1 MPQNSNVLIDQLFRK
16 EYGKLVSTLTRLFGT
31 AHIQLAEDV
40 VQDALITALNKWSIE
55 GVPDNPSAWLIQV
68 AKRKALNELNRNQM
82 KESHNQFLTSSIDSE
97 EKVSSVFMEDEIEDS
112 QLRMIFTCCHPS
124 LNSESQIALTL
135 KTLCG
140 FGVQEVANAFLT
152 SKATINKRLFRA
164 KSTLRKSN
172 AAFQIPSG
180 ADLHPRLQNVCTTLY
195 LLFNEGYNASSGDSV
210 IQKTFCLEAM
220 RLLKLLENQF
230 NEVSQLK
237 ALLALMCFH
246 ASRFEARIDA
256 HGGIIIFEDQDRSL
270 WIKDLIQKGM
280 QYLSK
285 SMQEQKLSAYHIE
298 ANIAGLHCMADN
310 FDDTDWQSIYDNY
323 ILLEKFKPNPIIKL
337 NLAIIQSKL
346 IGLGP
351 SLNLLKELEKV
362 DALKSYHLLPATQGI
377 FSYKLNRKGEAKV
390 FLEKALELS
399 PSNREREYILS
410 KLENC

>member
-1 MPQNSNVLIDQLFRK
+1 MQSENNVLIDQLFRK

-40 VQDALITALNKWSIE
+40 VQEALITALNKWSVE

-68 AKRKALNELNRNQM
+68 AKRKALNELNRDRM
-82 KESHNQFLTSSIDSE
+82 KDSHNLFLSDNADSE
-97 EKVSSVFMEDEIEDS
+97 DKISAVFLEDEIQDS

-124 LNSESQIALTL
+124 LNSEAQIALTL

-164 KSTLRKSN
+164 KSELRKSN
-172 AAFQIPSG
+172 APFLIPSG
-180 ADLHPRLQNVCTTLY
+180 KDLRPRLQNVCTTLY
-195 LLFNEGYNASSGDSV
+195 LLFNEGYNASAGDSIV
-210 IQKTFCLEAM
+210 QKSFCLEAL
-220 RLLKLLENQF
+220 RLTMLLENQF

-246 ASRFEARIDA
+246 ASRFDARIDA

-270 WIKDLIQKGM
+270 WNKELIQKGI

-285 SMQEQKLSAYHIE
+285 SMRENKLTAYHIE
-298 ANIAGLHCMADN
+298 ANIAAQHCMAIN
-310 FDDTDWQSIYDNY
+310 FEDTDWKSIYDNY
-323 ILLEKFKPNPIIKL
+323 LLLEQFKPNPIIKL

-346 IGLGP
+346 IGLAP
-351 SLNLLKELEKV
+351 SLKLLEKLEKD
-362 DALKSYHLLPATQGI
+362 DALKNYHLLPATQGI
-377 FSYKLNRKGEAKV
+377 FLFKLDRKKEARF
-390 FLEKALELS
+390 FLEKALSLS
-399 PSNREREYILS
+399 PSKRESEYIIS
-410 KLENC
+410 KLEEC